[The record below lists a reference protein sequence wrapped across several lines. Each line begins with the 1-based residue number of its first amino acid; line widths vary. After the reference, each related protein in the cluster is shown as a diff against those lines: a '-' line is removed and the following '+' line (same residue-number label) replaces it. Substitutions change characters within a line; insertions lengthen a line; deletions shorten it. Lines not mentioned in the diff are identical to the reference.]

1 LLTARAKWVNTIV
14 GLPFC
19 EICAKALLD
28 LADERFYVLRS
39 DKRGEFG
46 TESQLLAPEV
56 ADFIDARMEHV
67 TLAQEARG
75 IPQKSTLLFA
85 RKLCGIFG
93 PGDEFQ
99 MLVVVA

>member
-1 LLTARAKWVNTIV
+1 VNTIV

-19 EICAKALLD
+19 EICAKALSISPMSGSMFCD
-28 LADERFYVLRS
+28 PI
-39 DKRGEFG
+39 KEFG

-75 IPQKSTLLFA
+75 IPQESTLLFA

>member
-1 LLTARAKWVNTIV
+1 M
-14 GLPFC
+14 FC
-19 EICAKALLD
+19 DPIKGANLVQKA
-28 LADERFYVLRS
+28 S
-39 DKRGEFG
+39 
-46 TESQLLAPEV
+46 LAPEV

>member
-1 LLTARAKWVNTIV
+1 M
-14 GLPFC
+14 FC
-19 EICAKALLD
+19 DPIK
-28 LADERFYVLRS
+28 
-39 DKRGEFG
+39 
-46 TESQLLAPEV
+46 ESQLLAPEV

>member
-1 LLTARAKWVNTIV
+1 MNTIV

-19 EICAKALLD
+19 EICAKALSISPMSGSMFCD
-28 LADERFYVLRS
+28 PI
-39 DKRGEFG
+39 K
-46 TESQLLAPEV
+46 ESQLLAPEV